1 MTAFGNDA
9 GFHSRFRTQWA
20 GLRNDAGFHFRF
32 RKWNPASFL
41 AIAWLLAAVLH
52 AQQVTVFKSGS
63 DLVTV
68 DVSVRAGG
76 VPVSGLTAADFALT
90 DNGVRQDLDAVAA
103 EAVPVDVTLLVD
115 TSGSVISNLDAFKS
129 DMKKIV
135 ALLRPDD
142 RVRLLTFADAMTEVF
157 PMQPASKS
165 LPFNKIKGGGA
176 TSLNDAL
183 VFALAYAPKPDR
195 RHLVFLFTDGDDNA
209 SFIGPASL
217 AELASRAEAVLH
229 VVLVG
234 FSGFGRGVGLGPTP
248 PSRPGITAL
257 ADAATRTGGMLYPP
271 RTSDRDVVSSFKQ
284 VFDDFRGGYV
294 LRYTAKGVAR
304 DGWHDIV
311 VTVTKPAAVPYTIR
325 ARKGYFGG

>member
-1 MTAFGNDA
+1 VRSSVRPGRGIEA
-9 GFHSRFRTQWA
+9 GFQFRPLFRPSVRT
-20 GLRNDAGFHFRF
+20 RNWRNG
-32 RKWNPASFL
+32 NPAS
-41 AIAWLLAAVLH
+41 ILAAALCLAASLQ
-52 AQQVTVFKSGS
+52 AQQTVFKSGS

-68 DVSVRAGG
+68 DVSVRASG
-76 VPVSGLTAADFALT
+76 VPVSGLAAVDFALT
-90 DNGVRQDLDAVAA
+90 DNGVRQQLEAVAA

-115 TSGSVISNLDAFKS
+115 TSGSVIGNLDAFKS

-135 ALLRPDD
+135 ELLRPDD

-157 PMQPASKS
+157 PMQPPSKS
-165 LPFNKIKGGGA
+165 LPFGKIKGGGA
-176 TSLNDAL
+176 TALYDAL
-183 VFALAYAPKPDR
+183 VFALAHAPRPDR

-234 FSGFGRGVGLGPTP
+234 PSSLGRGVRFLPPTQ
-248 PSRPGITAL
+248 PGARAL
-257 ADAATRTGGMLYPP
+257 SDAAVRTGGVFYPP
-271 RTSDRDVVSSFKQ
+271 SSSDRDVVASFKQ

-294 LRYTAKGVAR
+294 LRYTATGVPR

-311 VTVTKPAAVPYTIR
+311 VTVTKPAAAPYTIR